1 MSTRLNSPDYLGV
14 LHFVTLNVRDRKC
27 AFARPE
33 YAQMVLRELRYECN
47 RHPAT
52 LAAYVVMPDH
62 MHFLFGPE
70 DGQVTRFLARFKP
83 GVTLKLDALSTQNN
97 RPKEREWLAQKGK
110 RELWQGGKHSLPIY
124 SPEWIREKAE
134 YIHHNPVR
142 AGLVE
147 SSAQFAFSSFGAY
160 FPESGHQPFVRV
172 DLVEMY

>member
-1 MSTRLNSPDYLGV
+1 MSTRLNSPDAEGV
-14 LHFVTLNVRDRKC
+14 LHYVTLNVRERKA
-27 AFARPE
+27 AFRHPE
-33 YAQMVLRELRYECN
+33 YARMILDLLRFECN

-62 MHFLFGPE
+62 IHFLFGPQ

-83 GVTLKLDALSTQNN
+83 NATRNIDALAAQEN
-97 RPKEREWLAQKGK
+97 RVKEREWLARKGK
-110 RELWQGGKHSLPIY
+110 RELWQDSKHSLPIY
-124 SPEWIREKAE
+124 SPEWIREKAA

-147 SSAQFAFSSFGAY
+147 SPADFAFSSFGAY
-160 FPESGHQPFVRV
+160 FPESGHQPLVKV